1 MKNMGQ
7 IETLGRMMNSDAD
20 RLKLECQA
28 CGHKT
33 EYARRDAWTIWG
45 MNATPH
51 SIRKRAK
58 CIRCGERVL
67 ISVTV

>member
-1 MKNMGQ
+1 MAQ
-7 IETLGRMMNSDAD
+7 IETLGRIMNSDTD
-20 RLKLECQA
+20 TLKLECKS

-51 SIRKRAK
+51 MIRKRAK
-58 CIRCGERVL
+58 CIQCGERAL
-67 ISVTV
+67 ISVSI